1 MNATL
6 PSSATQPQ
14 PAGIRAPLAGDVPLA
29 RRLNA
34 LVREAAL
41 YQRMEDGSVICVACA
56 HRCRVKPGARG
67 ICQARFNAGGALYAP
82 WGYAAAIHA
91 DPVEKKPFYHVLP
104 GSTALTFGMLGC
116 NFHCDYCQNWDISQA
131 LRDAA
136 AGAPPARVTPD
147 ELVSLARRFR
157 ARSMVSSY
165 NEPLITSEWAADVF
179 KAAKDA
185 GLLCL
190 YVSNGYATREALDY
204 LRPWLDGYKID
215 LKSMRDRNYR
225 QLGATLN
232 GVLEGARMVYEMGF
246 WLEIV
251 TLVVPG
257 FNDSDAEL
265 RDAAQFIRSLSP
277 DIPWH
282 VTAFH
287 ADYRMTDRENTDA
300 RALARAAE
308 IGYAEGLRYVYA
320 GNLPGRLARFEN
332 TYCPDCRSTLIERV
346 GFRVLSNRLK
356 DNGLCPDCGA
366 RIAGLWQ
373 TPARA

>member
-1 MNATL
+1 MNAIPT
-6 PSSATQPQ
+6 PQATQTPS
-14 PAGIRAPLAGDVPLA
+14 AAVRAPLAGDAPLA
-29 RRLNA
+29 RSLTA

-41 YQRMEDGSVICVACA
+41 YQPMAEGSVLCVACA
-56 HRCRVKPGARG
+56 HRCRIKPGARG
-67 ICQARFNAGGALYAP
+67 ICQARYNAGGVLYAP
-82 WGYAAAIHA
+82 WGYASAIHA

-136 AGAPPARVTPD
+136 AGAPPIRVTPD
-147 ELVSLARRFR
+147 DLAALARRAR

-179 KAAKDA
+179 KAAKAA
-185 GLLCL
+185 GLVCL
-190 YVSNGYATREALDY
+190 YVSNGYATREVLAF

-225 QLGATLN
+225 QLGAALDR
-232 GVLEGARMVYEMGF
+232 VLEGTRMVYEMGF

-257 FNDSDAEL
+257 FNDSDDEL
-265 RDAAQFIRSLSP
+265 RDAAQFIRLLSP

-287 ADYRMTDRENTDA
+287 ADYRMTDRDNTDA

-320 GNLPGRLARFEN
+320 GNLPGKLARFEN
-332 TYCPDCRSTLIERV
+332 TYCPGCGATLIERL
-346 GFRVLSNRLK
+346 GFRVLNNRLK
-356 DNGLCPDCGA
+356 DGGVCPDCGA

-373 TPARA
+373 TPAQA